1 MKSISKLLG
10 CGLPLFLFLVSS
22 IAAAQSLQLVDAA
35 KSQEWGHLQSLLE
48 QKSDVNAAHA
58 DGTTALAW
66 SVYWDNL
73 QSAELL
79 IKAGADVNA
88 GNYLGVTPLLLANKN
103 RSVEMVALL
112 LNADADPNKTMWSG
126 EAPLMTAARTGV
138 NDILNL
144 LLDHGAD
151 INYREPRRGQS
162 ALMWA
167 ISFGH
172 PAAARLLIDRKAD
185 ITARTKKLTE
195 PEQYTPMLMEG
206 YGGNVEAVPQGGYTP
221 LMFAAKEGDIET
233 TRLLLERGA
242 GVNDVSVED
251 GTALVIASAER
262 YEELALELLEQGAD
276 PKIPDANGMTALHYA
291 LRDGLKALIGH
302 VSVTTKRVCGFIL
315 EAPCK
320 ALETLTEQDRL
331 ELGAAASLLYVVEG
345 ETNPLA
351 YERKNRMILPGKN
364 MYELAEALLARGAD
378 VNAAMK
384 YPPARIR
391 LERGSWLN
399 LAGATPY
406 FLALASFDET
416 AMEMLLEHGAN
427 PVVSTDVNKEVF
439 LEQTKSIADD
449 NQVFGNGSTL
459 MIAVGLGKKVVFTQ
473 EEEKKAVTAAKR
485 LIGFGADVNEAT
497 ATGWTAL
504 HAAAYVG
511 ASSLVQLLLD
521 NGAKVNVKNGCG
533 RTPLSIA
540 EAENNVGLI
549 RGFKPNPETVA
560 LLQKHGATKSDAGTS
575 AGECVLGRYRS

>member
-1 MKSISKLLG
+1 MKSICKLLG
-10 CGLPLFLFLVSS
+10 LGLPLGLFVVISL
-22 IAAAQSLQLVDAA
+22 AEAQTLRLVDAA
-35 KSQEWGHLQSLLE
+35 KSQQWEAVQSLLD

-66 SVYWDNL
+66 SVYWDN
-73 QSAELL
+73 QPVTELL
-79 IKAGADVNA
+79 IKAGAEVDA
-88 GNYLGVTPLLLANKN
+88 GNYLGVTPLMLANKN

-112 LNADADPNKTMWSG
+112 LKADADPNKTMWSG
-126 EAPLMTAARTGV
+126 ETPLMTAARTGV
-138 NDILNL
+138 NDIINL

-172 PAAARLLIDRKAD
+172 PSAARLLVDRKAD
-185 ITARTKKLTE
+185 ISARTIKLTE
-195 PEQYTPMLMEG
+195 PEPYTPMLMEG
-206 YGGNVEAVPQGGYTP
+206 YGGNVEAIPQGGYTP
-221 LMFAAKEGDIET
+221 LMFAAKQGDIET
-233 TRLLLERGA
+233 TRLLLSRGA

-276 PKIPDANGMTALHYA
+276 PNIPDANGMTALHYA
-291 LRDGLKALIGH
+291 LREGMKALIGH

-320 ALETLTEQDRL
+320 AYETLTEEDRK
-331 ELGAAASLLYVVEG
+331 ELGAAVSLLYVVEG
-345 ETNPLA
+345 ETNPLEF
-351 YERKNRMILPGKN
+351 ERKNRMILPGKN
-364 MYELAEALLARGAD
+364 MYDLAEALLARGAD
-378 VNAAMK
+378 VNAAIK

-399 LAGATPY
+399 LSGATPF
-406 FLALASFDET
+406 FLALATFDDT

-427 PVVSTDVNKEVF
+427 PVVKTDVNKEVF

-449 NQVFGNGSTL
+449 NQVFGNGSSL

-473 EEEKKAVTAAKR
+473 EEEKKAIAAAKR
-485 LIGFGADVNEAT
+485 LIEFGADVNEAT
-497 ATGWTAL
+497 ATGWTPL
-504 HAAAYVG
+504 HAAAYIG
-511 ASSLVQLLLD
+511 ATSLVQLLLE
-521 NGAKVNVKNGCG
+521 NGAKVNVQNGCG

-549 RGFKPNPETVA
+549 RGFKSNPETVK
-560 LLQKHGATKSDAGTS
+560 LLKSHGAVKGGSSPPVGQ
-575 AGECVLGRYRS
+575 CVLGRYQI